1 MLDIRSFVVSES
13 KVYKCLRYY
22 GSKHYYIYDSG
33 NYYTLVVVEI
43 LSNEEEKEEE
53 AEKYACSSLSSAIA
67 SIETLEIGGNHE

>member
-13 KVYKCLRYY
+13 KAYKCLMYY

-33 NYYTLVVVEI
+33 NYYTLVVAEI
-43 LSNEEEKEEE
+43 LSNGEEKEE

-67 SIETLEIGGNHE
+67 SIEALEKGETI

>member
-13 KVYKCLRYY
+13 KAYKCLRYY

-33 NYYTLVVVEI
+33 NYYTLVVAEI
-43 LSNEEEKEEE
+43 LSNREEKEE

-67 SIETLEIGGNHE
+67 SIEALEKGETI